1 MSSMNQFLVLVAPH
15 RPTIT
20 HNLASLTTSPPSE
33 EAYFMVGKYTQLNPY
48 YRYFPTTSG
57 NDFDRQ
63 ELYGVPVSTVRLWT
77 ASEMGWC

>member
-1 MSSMNQFLVLVAPH
+1 MTMIALIFVVVAPH
-15 RPTIT
+15 RNKTT
-20 HNLASLTTSPPSE
+20 HSLASLTTSPPSE